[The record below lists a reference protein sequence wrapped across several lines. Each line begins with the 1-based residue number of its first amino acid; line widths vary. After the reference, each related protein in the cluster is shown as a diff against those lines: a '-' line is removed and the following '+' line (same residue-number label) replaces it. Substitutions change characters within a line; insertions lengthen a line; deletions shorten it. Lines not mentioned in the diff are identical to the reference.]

1 LRWLPGVPIS
11 GVREAEEGDVMSGWQ
26 ELPRHLLNLAVAF
39 VLAIPIGWDRERQNV
54 GPGLRTYPLLAMGAC
69 AYLEVGQFA
78 FHDHIEAQARV
89 FQALVSGIGFIGAG
103 AIIKGRAEVH
113 GLATAVSLW
122 TTVSIGIAASYQ
134 LFALA
139 AVLSGTTLVALRL
152 LKPLKRHPE
161 EADQGPEPKKSS

>member
-1 LRWLPGVPIS
+1 
-11 GVREAEEGDVMSGWQ
+11 M
-26 ELPRHLLNLAVAF
+26 LLNLVVAF
-39 VLAIPIGWDRERQNV
+39 ALGIPIGWDREQHEY

-69 AYLEVGQFA
+69 AYIEIGQFA
-78 FHDHIEAQARV
+78 FREHIEGQARV

-122 TTVSIGIAASYQ
+122 VTVSVGIAASYR

-139 AVLSGTTLVALRL
+139 AVLSATTLVALRV

-161 EADQGPEPKKSS
+161 QADKGLDRDDSS

>member
-1 LRWLPGVPIS
+1 MGTENLMTGLAELPGI
-11 GVREAEEGDVMSGWQ
+11 
-26 ELPRHLLNLAVAF
+26 LLNLAVAF
-39 VLAIPIGWDRERQNV
+39 VLGIPVGWDREHQEF

-69 AYLEVGQFA
+69 AYLEIGQFA
-78 FHDHIEAQARV
+78 FRDHIEGQARV

-122 TTVSIGIAASYQ
+122 VTVSVGIAASYR

-161 EADQGPEPKKSS
+161 QADKGAKTTE

>member
-1 LRWLPGVPIS
+1 MNGLHELPGI
-11 GVREAEEGDVMSGWQ
+11 
-26 ELPRHLLNLAVAF
+26 LLNLAVAF
-39 VLAIPIGWDRERQNV
+39 VLGIPVGWDRERQEF

-69 AYLEVGQFA
+69 AYLEIGQFA
-78 FHDHIEAQARV
+78 FHDHIEGQARV

-122 TTVSIGIAASYQ
+122 VTVSVGIAASYR
-134 LFALA
+134 LFALG
-139 AVLSGTTLVALRL
+139 AVLSATTLVALRL

-161 EADQGPEPKKSS
+161 KADQGIKEENSG

>member
-1 LRWLPGVPIS
+1 MNGWHELPGI
-11 GVREAEEGDVMSGWQ
+11 
-26 ELPRHLLNLAVAF
+26 LLSLAVAF
-39 VLAIPIGWDRERQNV
+39 VLGIPVGWDRDRQQL

-69 AYLEVGQFA
+69 AYLEIGQFA
-78 FHDHIEAQARV
+78 FRDHIEGQARV

-122 TTVSIGIAASYQ
+122 ITVSVGIAASYR

-139 AVLSGTTLVALRL
+139 AVLSATTLVALRL
-152 LKPLKRHPE
+152 LKPLKHHPE
-161 EADQGPEPKKSS
+161 QADKGGKPDGSR

>member
-1 LRWLPGVPIS
+1 
-11 GVREAEEGDVMSGWQ
+11 MNGWHEFSQ
-26 ELPRHLLNLAVAF
+26 VLLNLAVAF
-39 VLAIPIGWDRERQNV
+39 LLALPVGWDREREDV

-69 AYLEVGQFA
+69 AYLEIGQFA
-78 FHDHIEAQARV
+78 FRDHVEGQARV

-122 TTVSIGIAASYQ
+122 ITVSIGIAASYR

-161 EADQGPEPKKSS
+161 EADKGPEP

>member
-1 LRWLPGVPIS
+1 
-11 GVREAEEGDVMSGWQ
+11 MSGWD
-26 ELPRHLLNLAVAF
+26 ELPRILLNLAVAF
-39 VLAIPIGWDRERQNV
+39 VLAIPLGWDRDRQNV

-69 AYLEVGQFA
+69 AYLEIGQFA
-78 FHDHIEAQARV
+78 FREHIEGQARV

-122 TTVSIGIAASYQ
+122 ITVSVGIAASYQ
-134 LFALA
+134 MYVLA
-139 AVLSGTTLVALRL
+139 AVLSATTLVALRL

-161 EADQGPEPKKSS
+161 EADKGPTPKQSS

>member
-1 LRWLPGVPIS
+1 
-11 GVREAEEGDVMSGWQ
+11 MSGWN
-26 ELPRHLLNLAVAF
+26 ELPRILLNLAVAF
-39 VLAIPIGWDRERQNV
+39 VLAIPVGWDRDRQDV

-69 AYLEVGQFA
+69 AYLEIGQFA
-78 FHDHIEAQARV
+78 FRDHIEGQARV

-122 TTVSIGIAASYQ
+122 ITVSVGIAASYQ
-134 LFALA
+134 LYVLA
-139 AVLSGTTLVALRL
+139 AVLSGTTLVALRV

-161 EADQGPEPKKSS
+161 KAAKGLDRKESS

>member
-1 LRWLPGVPIS
+1 
-11 GVREAEEGDVMSGWQ
+11 MNGWR
-26 ELPRHLLNLAVAF
+26 ELPQVLVNLAVAF
-39 VLAIPIGWDRERQNV
+39 VLALPVGWDREREDV

-69 AYLEVGQFA
+69 AYLEIGQFA
-78 FHDHIEAQARV
+78 FRDHVEGQARV

-122 TTVSIGIAASYQ
+122 ITVSIGNAASYR

-161 EADQGPEPKKSS
+161 EADKGPEP